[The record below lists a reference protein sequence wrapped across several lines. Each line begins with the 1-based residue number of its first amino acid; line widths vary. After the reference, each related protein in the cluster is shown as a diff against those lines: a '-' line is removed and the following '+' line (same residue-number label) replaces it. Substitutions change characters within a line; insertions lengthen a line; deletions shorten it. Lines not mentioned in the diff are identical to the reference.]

1 MAEHVELER
10 ATQEELRTDLRALF
24 QGAIRLVIET
34 ALQEEV
40 RELARA
46 DPFDYLLQLLG
57 HRAAVAAAPS
67 EWMPWNY
74 RETLAGRVTR
84 AP

>member
-40 RELARA
+40 PSSSAR
-46 DPFDYLLQLLG
+46 G
-57 HRAAVAAAPS
+57 GS
-67 EWMPWNY
+67 S
-74 RETLAGRVTR
+74 G
-84 AP
+84 

>member
-1 MAEHVELER
+1 MSLIHSA
-10 ATQEELRTDLRALF
+10 
-24 QGAIRLVIET
+24 
-34 ALQEEV
+34 
-40 RELARA
+40 ELARA
-46 DPFDYLLQLLG
+46 DPFDDLLQLLG

-74 RETLAGRVTR
+74 RETLAGRATR